1 MLNKFLR
8 YILYLTSNL
17 PLFLV
22 LFIQYVDIET
32 RLDRQPLLL
41 TLLIMMVL
49 LVVLLIGILIK
60 IKKQKYLVKQ
70 IELSNIKPM
79 KEMSLTYIFSN
90 ILPLVAFDFSNKQQ
104 LISFLVIFFILM
116 FLYVKYNLITYN
128 PVLELLGYTN
138 YIAKMGEKDI
148 YDISKSKFIHS
159 YSISKVKVIWL
170 DSEVILVTEILE

>member
-60 IKKQKYLVKQ
+60 IKKTK
-70 IELSNIKPM
+70 
-79 KEMSLTYIFSN
+79 IF
-90 ILPLVAFDFSNKQQ
+90 
-104 LISFLVIFFILM
+104 
-116 FLYVKYNLITYN
+116 
-128 PVLELLGYTN
+128 G
-138 YIAKMGEKDI
+138 
-148 YDISKSKFIHS
+148 
-159 YSISKVKVIWL
+159 
-170 DSEVILVTEILE
+170 